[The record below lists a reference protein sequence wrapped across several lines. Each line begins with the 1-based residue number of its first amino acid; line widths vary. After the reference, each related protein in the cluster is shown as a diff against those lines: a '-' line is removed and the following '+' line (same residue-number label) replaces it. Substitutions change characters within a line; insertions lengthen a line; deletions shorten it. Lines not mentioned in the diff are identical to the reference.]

1 MINIHG
7 TALSSLFGMK
17 GNTRRESEL
26 EKEGERGREERND
39 AVPRGELNVIYI
51 VADFAE
57 GNA

>member
-1 MINIHG
+1 
-7 TALSSLFGMK
+7 MK